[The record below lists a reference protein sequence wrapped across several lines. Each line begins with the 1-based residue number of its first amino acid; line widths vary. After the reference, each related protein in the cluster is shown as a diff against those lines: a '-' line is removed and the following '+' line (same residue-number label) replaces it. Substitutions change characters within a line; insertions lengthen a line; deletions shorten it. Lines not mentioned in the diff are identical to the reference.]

1 MDRKLMAAVVSSRA
15 WVDLSES
22 LAAFDNVELLSPLQ
36 NMEDLKKAAS
46 RSLLDIVFIDIEEF
60 NPSLNGNG
68 VNFEKLN
75 LYAVFISRNNDPSLM
90 KAAMRAG
97 GRDFLAGQVGKEEM
111 GDLLN
116 RANEGRKYGV
126 DKQGKKSEEHET
138 GETPGKVV
146 TFFSTKGGA
155 GKSALAVNY
164 AIALSQLEKC
174 RVCLLDLDLQFGD
187 LALIMNLKPRASI
200 SDLIASGSKI
210 EDEINSYLL
219 KRDENVFLL
228 ASPQK
233 PEESELVTG
242 EHVKEIVGAL
252 TNKFKYII
260 IDTAASFHDVSLA
273 ALDKSD
279 VINIVLT
286 PIILAVKDLKGML
299 DVMTRSLEYPPEK
312 IKVILNRSDS
322 QSGISGNDIEK
333 LCKRKMDYSIPSDG
347 NVVVP
352 SINTGIPAVISYP
365 RSKFSK
371 AVKKMAE
378 DAGDASPVAAGKTSF
393 FKFFKIKKIE
403 NKKNLNEN
411 SEA

>member
-1 MDRKLMAAVVSSRA
+1 MDRKIMAAVVSSRA
-15 WVDLSES
+15 WTDLNES
-22 LAAFDNVELLSPLQ
+22 VAAFDNVELLSPLQ

-68 VNFEKLN
+68 VNFDKLG
-75 LYAVFISRNNDPSLM
+75 LYAVFISRQNDPILM

-97 GRDFLAGQVGKEEM
+97 GRDFIAGQVGKEEI

-116 RANEGRKYGV
+116 RANEGRKIEV
-126 DKQGKKSEEHET
+126 DSHGKKSEEPET
-138 GETPGKVV
+138 DGAPGKVV

-164 AIALSQLEKC
+164 AISLAQRENC

-210 EDEINSYLL
+210 EDEIDSYLL

-242 EHVKEIVGAL
+242 EHVKAIVEAL
-252 TNKFKYII
+252 TYRFKYII

-279 VINIVLT
+279 VIHIVLT

-371 AVKKMAE
+371 AVRNMAE
-378 DAGDASPVAAGKTSF
+378 DAGETAPVAAAKTSIF
-393 FKFFKIKKIE
+393 SFLKIGNAK
-403 NKKNLNEN
+403 NKKTLIKNLE
-411 SEA
+411 S